1 MNASENEILSPEWP
15 GDFNE
20 TMGMFLQEYRR
31 HASRNRQRRTW
42 AGMMFGVS
50 AVSVLLAAAW
60 PVAKSAIG

>member
-31 HASRNRQRRTW
+31 QASRHRQRRAW
-42 AGMMFGVS
+42 AGVMFGVS
-50 AVSVLLAAAW
+50 AISVFVVAAW